1 MSSLQTDDLIALS
14 LLINEDIYSLK
25 DEETEKKLPETSIK
39 TVETTQTEEVKPEQT
54 PQKTFDYLGDNNKYI
69 LIVVKE
75 ASADFLTPPD
85 LGFLLKILAAKKLEL
100 SDVAII
106 NIEKIIAPNF
116 DDLKNF
122 FAFNKIITF
131 GINPQLLHITGAVA
145 NKKSIFKEIPVLGTW
160 DLQKLQADKSKKAV
174 FWEEL
179 KNF

>member
-25 DEETEKKLPETSIK
+25 DEETEKKLPEPSIK
-39 TVETTQTEEVKPEQT
+39 TSEIAKVEVPEPAKT
-54 PQKTFDYLGDNNKYI
+54 PQKIFEYLGDNNKYI

-75 ASADFLTPPD
+75 ASADFLTQPD

-106 NIEKIIAPNF
+106 NLEKINTPNF
-116 DDLKNF
+116 DDLKDF
-122 FAFNKIITF
+122 FAFNKVITF
-131 GINPQLLHITGAVA
+131 GINPQLLSITGAVP
-145 NKKSIFKEIPVLGTW
+145 NKKSIFKDIPILGTW
-160 DLQKLQADKSKKAV
+160 DLQKLQADKNKKAI